1 MKKLFTL
8 ILIALLALPT
18 MNVLGQPGMPT
29 KEKKLYL
36 TVFLQ
41 GLYNGVD
48 MNKTI
53 SDPSVPDYQWP
64 GTIVDTVT
72 VELHDAADYTN
83 IVYTAYGVNL
93 NQDGTTNTGIKTY
106 VSIPSSYNGDYY
118 ITVKTRNHVETTT
131 AASVLF
137 NTASITYDF
146 SSAATQAFA
155 DNQVLLAP
163 GVYGIYL
170 GDINQDGN
178 VLGDDFNFVFS
189 AFKDG
194 ITGYSIN
201 DINGDGNVLGDDFNL
216 VFSAFKNGVA
226 KIVP

>member
-1 MKKLFTL
+1 
-8 ILIALLALPT
+8 
-18 MNVLGQPGMPT
+18 MPT

-36 TVFLQ
+36 TVILQ
-41 GLYNGVD
+41 GLFNGVD

-53 SDPSVPDYQWP
+53 SDPTGPVYQWP
-64 GTIVDTVT
+64 GTIVDTIT
-72 VELHDAADYTN
+72 VELHDAANYTN

-93 NQDGTTNTGIKTY
+93 NQDGTTNTGAKTY
-106 VSIPSSYNGDYY
+106 ISIPSTFNGSYY

-131 AASVLF
+131 NIPVLF
-137 NTASITYDF
+137 NTGIITHNF
-146 SSAATQAFA
+146 TSAASQAFA

-170 GDINQDGN
+170 GDVNQDGN